1 MARQN
6 TENIYKELRNEI
18 VNRKFHPIYLLMGEE
33 PYYTEQLCE
42 LIIENALQPVERDFN
57 QYIFYGMDATAENVV
72 AACEQ
77 YPMMAERVLVV
88 VKEAQMMKKI
98 ENIAPYL
105 DHISET
111 TVLVLLVSGKNLD
124 KRTSFYKKITKVAT
138 VFESSKV
145 SLEAMPLWIE
155 KHMAGKGR
163 KIEPEAAML
172 MAEFAGNDLRK
183 IAVET
188 DKLLKAIPE
197 DQKLINSA
205 DIERNI
211 GISREFNI
219 TELTNALASKNAAKA
234 FKIAYYFG
242 ESPKR
247 YPIQMTIG
255 FLFFFFSKIEGIHA
269 YMMNTKASPKE
280 AAAKTGI
287 YYSYADPYLTAVSKY
302 SLQKTMNIIAYLK
315 DYDYKSKSNLG
326 GNASDGDILIELIG
340 KILA

>member
-1 MARQN
+1 MAKRN
-6 TENIYKELRNEI
+6 TENIYEELKNEI
-18 VNRKFHPIYLLMGEE
+18 LNKKFHSIYLLMGEE
-33 PYYTEQLCE
+33 PFYSEQLCE
-42 LIIENALQPVERDFN
+42 LIIENALQPFERDFN
-57 QYIFYGMDATAENVV
+57 QNIFYGMDATAEDVV

-98 ENIAPYL
+98 ENMAPYL

-124 KRTSFYKKITKVAT
+124 KRTSFYKKITKVAA

-145 SLEAMPLWIE
+145 SLEAMPMWIE
-155 KHMAGKGR
+155 KYVSAKGR

-172 MAEFAGNDLRK
+172 LSEFAGNDLRK
-183 IAVET
+183 IAIET
-188 DKLLKAIPE
+188 DKLTKAIPE
-197 DQKLINSA
+197 GQETINA
-205 DIERNI
+205 GDIERNI
-211 GISREFNI
+211 GISREFNV
-219 TELTNALASKNAAKA
+219 TELTNALASKDASKA

-242 ESPKR
+242 ESPKK

-255 FLFFFFSKIEGIHA
+255 FLFFFFSKIEGIYA
-269 YMMNTKASPKE
+269 YMMKNKTNAKE
-280 AAAKTGI
+280 AAARTGI
-287 YYSYADPYLTAVSKY
+287 YYSYATPYLTAVSKY
-302 SLQKTMNIIAYLK
+302 DLQKVMRIISCLK

-326 GNASDGDILIELIG
+326 GNASDGDILVELIG